1 MANFWA
7 ELQSENVGMFYA
19 KKKIKNQL
27 RELKVAK
34 TAVFDMMVSCIY
46 EFKNNGIEVFTVVC
60 LVTWP
65 LNKSEA
71 GGHCFCCVNPY

>member
-19 KKKIKNQL
+19 KKKKIKNQL

-34 TAVFDMMVSCIY
+34 TAVFDMVSCIY
-46 EFKNNGIEVFTVVC
+46 ELKNNGQLC
-60 LVTWP
+60 
-65 LNKSEA
+65 A
-71 GGHCFCCVNPY
+71 